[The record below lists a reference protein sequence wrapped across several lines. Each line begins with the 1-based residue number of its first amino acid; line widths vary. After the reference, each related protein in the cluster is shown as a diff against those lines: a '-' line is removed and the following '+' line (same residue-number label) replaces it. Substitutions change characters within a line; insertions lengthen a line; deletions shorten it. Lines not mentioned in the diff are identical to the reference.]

1 MKLRAEDS
9 VVSVLSVTGITHQSF
24 TRLAAFV
31 CFMQTKSL
39 ETKDFNELL
48 VEKSLFLCAIYL
60 SGAASSLLPSPAVMV
75 CMGTVPP
82 DPRPVTR
89 LSRIIPVVSDILV
102 TAMCAPAGQ
111 DDGS

>member
-1 MKLRAEDS
+1 MKKVLEKLFVQVINRSA
-9 VVSVLSVTGITHQSF
+9 VV
-24 TRLAAFV
+24 
-31 CFMQTKSL
+31 
-39 ETKDFNELL
+39 
-48 VEKSLFLCAIYL
+48 
-60 SGAASSLLPSPAVMV
+60 V
-75 CMGTVPP
+75 CMGTVPS

>member
-1 MKLRAEDS
+1 
-9 VVSVLSVTGITHQSF
+9 
-24 TRLAAFV
+24 
-31 CFMQTKSL
+31 MQTKSL
-39 ETKDFNELL
+39 ETKDSNELL
-48 VEKSLFLCAIYL
+48 VEKVSFYAPYIYRVPPL
-60 SGAASSLLPSPAVMV
+60 AASSPAVVV

>member
-1 MKLRAEDS
+1 MSLHAEDS
-9 VVSVLSVTGITHQSF
+9 VVSVLSVTGITHLSF
-24 TRLAAFV
+24 TAAFV

-48 VEKSLFLCAIYL
+48 VEKSQFLCAIYL
-60 SGAASSLLPSPAVMV
+60 PGAASISLLPSPAVVV

-102 TAMCAPAGQ
+102 TAMCAPADQ

>member
-1 MKLRAEDS
+1 MGCRQQPA
-9 VVSVLSVTGITHQSF
+9 
-24 TRLAAFV
+24 
-31 CFMQTKSL
+31 
-39 ETKDFNELL
+39 
-48 VEKSLFLCAIYL
+48 
-60 SGAASSLLPSPAVMV
+60 AASSPAVVV

-102 TAMCAPAGQ
+102 TAMCAPADQ